1 MHNPI
6 LSIFEALAVSGFPNK
21 EDLRIEVLGCIKS
34 FISYFDDVVNEQ
46 IYYSATAKDKQ
57 DICIMKAH
65 DERRRKAHDLCI
77 ASCVRLNS
85 ICDEM
90 NIDKICDFDVEDRK
104 QVAEFAGLIACDLYF
119 TNIKC
124 GESLTNWLNNSP
136 LKKEGQP

>member
-6 LSIFEALAVSGFPNK
+6 LSIFEALAVSSFPNK
-21 EDLRIEVLGCIKS
+21 EDLRIKVLGCIKS
-34 FISYFDDVVNEQ
+34 FISYFD
-46 IYYSATAKDKQ
+46 
-57 DICIMKAH
+57 
-65 DERRRKAHDLCI
+65 
-77 ASCVRLNS
+77 
-85 ICDEM
+85 
-90 NIDKICDFDVEDRK
+90 IDQICDFDVEDRK